1 MALINVLGGYIM
13 SEDNKEKILDNAVDA
28 FDSDEEKSAE
38 ELYNEGAVK
47 KIITKNEIVGD
58 IIAKYPGAAMIL
70 VQDGMFCITCGAA
83 QMESLEEA
91 CMVHGLDPDSVE
103 LDVNDYLTR
112 TLEDALKEEAAKEDA
127 E

>member
-1 MALINVLGGYIM
+1 M
-13 SEDNKEKILDNAVDA
+13 SDETKEKILDNAVDA

-38 ELYNEGAVK
+38 ELYKEGAVK
-47 KIITKNEIVGD
+47 KIITKKEIVAD
-58 IIAKYPGAAMIL
+58 IISKYPGAAIVL

-83 QMESLEEA
+83 QSESLEEA
-91 CMVHGLDPDSVE
+91 CYVHGLDPDAVE

-112 TLEDALKEEAAKEDA
+112 TLEDALKEEAAKENDA